1 MPNSTLL
8 IWWNASNV
16 KWILIRKLPPGTL
29 VVLNAQKEQIL
40 MVKWDQLSVVCILL
54 LRLILI
60 KLTRS
65 WFLSGATPT

>member
-16 KWILIRKLPPGTL
+16 KLIVIRKLTPGTL

-40 MVKWDQLSVVCILL
+40 MGK
-54 LRLILI
+54 
-60 KLTRS
+60 
-65 WFLSGATPT
+65 